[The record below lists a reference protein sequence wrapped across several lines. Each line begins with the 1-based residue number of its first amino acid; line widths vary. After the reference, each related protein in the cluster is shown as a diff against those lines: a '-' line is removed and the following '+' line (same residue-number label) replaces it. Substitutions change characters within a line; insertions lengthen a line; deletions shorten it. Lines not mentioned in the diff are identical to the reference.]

1 MTFAPFGNI
10 DIDSIYKYLNVPSVT
25 DTISLEVGKFMY
37 KRERNLIPVP
47 EIANHFELRNLGVSH
62 SYNLRARVGMP
73 SITYKS
79 SYGEKSIQTRGS
91 KLWNSLPEEVRS
103 IESVP
108 IFKKKLKTYLLE
120 DLWLYENEDDIYVYY

>member
-10 DIDSIYKYLNVPSVT
+10 DANSIYKYLNVPNVT

-73 SITYKS
+73 SITDKS
-79 SYGEKSIQTRGS
+79 SYGKKSIQTRGS

-108 IFKKKLKTYLLE
+108 MFKKKLKTYLLE
-120 DLWLYENEDDIYVYY
+120 DLCNENEDDIYVYY